1 MYGEVFINYRGTD
14 SRSYGALLYVEL
26 SRRFGP
32 ELVFLDSESLP
43 AGTDFAEQLRERARR
58 ARAMLAVIGPG
69 WLAPTRSRW
78 LGRLRL
84 KDSTDWTQRELAEAF
99 AAGVT
104 VIPVLTDDAELP
116 TERELPAC
124 LAPLSRCQY
133 RRLRCRD
140 ATADLDRI
148 VNDLIASDPE
158 LALAARRRSATV
170 PQPGPHPGHQPLAAP
185 RPLLAAPRL
194 HRVVTRPRPVA
205 PHRPAWRG
213 GHRTAGGTSGC

>member
-1 MYGEVFINYRGTD
+1 MNGEVFINYRGTD

-26 SRRFGP
+26 SRRFGS

-43 AGTDFAEQLRERARR
+43 AGTDFAEQLLERARQ

-69 WLAPTRSRW
+69 WLGPTGLRR
-78 LGRLRL
+78 LGRTRF
-84 KDSTDWTQRELAEAF
+84 KDSTDWTRRELVEAF
-99 AAGVT
+99 AAGVK

-148 VNDLIASDPE
+148 VNDLIASDPY
-158 LALAARRRSATV
+158 LAHAAWQRSATV
-170 PQPGPHPGHQPLAAP
+170 PQVAP
-185 RPLLAAPRL
+185 RP
-194 HRVVTRPRPVA
+194 HRAVARPRPMA
-205 PHRPAWRG
+205 PHRPAWQG
-213 GHRTAGGTSGC
+213 RTGRPAAGAATDASRRKDPQG